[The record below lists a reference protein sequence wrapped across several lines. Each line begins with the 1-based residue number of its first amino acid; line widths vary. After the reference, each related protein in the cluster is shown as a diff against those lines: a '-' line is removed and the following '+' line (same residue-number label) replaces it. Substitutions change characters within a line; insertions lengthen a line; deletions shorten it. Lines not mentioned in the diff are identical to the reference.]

1 MSFNE
6 SWQAQGDE
14 FLVDVDLPLVI
25 SHILWDDLTV
35 SEEKSWNLLESTLDK
50 YYMASELTTTT
61 EASPLK
67 DQLKRNNFELVDNTS
82 IFHETNNLRVKEFII
97 ENDMLKK

>member
-1 MSFNE
+1 MSHGKGKGMN
-6 SWQAQGDE
+6 

-35 SEEKSWNLLESTLDK
+35 SEEKSWNLFESTLDK
-50 YYMASELTTTT
+50 YYMESELATTT

-67 DQLKRNNFELVDNTS
+67 DQLKGNNFELVDNTS
-82 IFHETNNLRVKEFII
+82 IFHETNNLRAEEFII